1 MQSFLSRAE
10 IHNSADLK
18 KIALD
23 KLRNNKK
30 MLRDSAFLEKLS
42 QGIMIDLFKEFI
54 P

>member
-10 IHNSADLK
+10 IHDSADLK

-30 MLRDSAFLEKLS
+30 MLRHSALLEKLS